1 MRFKPQNTSKRE
13 ASAVGI
19 LPRAQHDLWLGGPA
33 DGSRTGSFNPILNYL
48 PHLGLSV
55 TPQLFTSA
63 LGNLLQLSLLPQP

>member
-1 MRFKPQNTSKRE
+1 MRFKPRNISKRDV
-13 ASAVGI
+13 SAGGI
-19 LPRAQHDLWLGGPA
+19 LSRAQRDLWLGEPA
-33 DGSRTGSFNPILNYL
+33 DGSRTGSFNPILNFL